1 MQKFCSTSEDY
12 LTTFNFFHAAHH
24 MNVPRL
30 SPWKILVVS
39 FYQFTTFF
47 TQCGWE
53 LATEF
58 STTLKMAWLR
68 FFFTHHQ
75 IPEGRGVAPFSVENF
90 KFFTEY
96 NVIQYNKAAVQFG
109 PVDECIQQGGW
120 QDRQWAQQTDMPWS
134 QDSPGTC
141 RALAVSQPCVAVP
154 AGVAADTHRTYTGTI
169 RMTEINW

>member
-1 MQKFCSTSEDY
+1 MQNFFYIPMQKFCSTSEDN

-90 KFFTEY
+90 LQSITWYSIIKQLCSLDLLTSAY
-96 NVIQYNKAAVQFG
+96 SKVA
-109 PVDECIQQGGW
+109 
-120 QDRQWAQQTDMPWS
+120 DRTDSGLGRPICHEVKIAQELAEHS
-134 QDSPGTC
+134 QC
-141 RALAVSQPCVAVP
+141 HNHV
-154 AGVAADTHRTYTGTI
+154 
-169 RMTEINW
+169 